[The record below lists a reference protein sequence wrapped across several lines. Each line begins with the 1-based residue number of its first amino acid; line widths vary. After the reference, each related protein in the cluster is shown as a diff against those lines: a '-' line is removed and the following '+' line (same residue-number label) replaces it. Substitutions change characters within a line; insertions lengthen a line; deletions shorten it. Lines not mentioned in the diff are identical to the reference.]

1 MLIIIQARLSSKR
14 LQGKVLKEIAGKP
27 MLKWIIQRLKNI
39 KNPHQIIIA
48 TSVHRTDDNIFDFA
62 QEERIPCFRG
72 SLENVIDRFIN
83 SCERYKSDHF
93 VRICGD
99 SPLIDPNLIDY
110 AISISKNLEFDV
122 ITNVQP
128 RSYPKGQSVELIKLK
143 SLQKLYMEN
152 LNSEEKEH
160 VTKGFYQRKEDYKI
174 INFKSSKKSFSNIQ
188 LSVDTE
194 EDFKKIEALIN
205 CSLNENGDLKYG
217 WEQFALL
224 YLEKYGQ
231 R

>member
-1 MLIIIQARLSSKR
+1 
-14 LQGKVLKEIAGKP
+14 

-39 KNPHQIIIA
+39 KNPHQIVIA
-48 TSVHRTDDNIFDFA
+48 TSEHRTTIIYLILHKGENSM
-62 QEERIPCFRG
+62 FRG

-110 AISISKNLEFDV
+110 AISISKNLDFDV

-128 RSYPKGQSVELIKLK
+128 GLTKGQSVELIKLK

-160 VTKGFYQRKEDYKI
+160 VTKVFIKEKR
-174 INFKSSKKSFSNIQ
+174 
-188 LSVDTE
+188 L
-194 EDFKKIEALIN
+194 
-205 CSLNENGDLKYG
+205 
-217 WEQFALL
+217 
-224 YLEKYGQ
+224 
-231 R
+231 